1 MLVLDNKDILRL
13 FYNTTSVHYYC
24 STYPLIAVAEGDDQS
39 QQTRRKI
46 RLKAVTIKYF
56 FTQQLNNKAGSKV
69 MWYIF
74 QAKQYTQANYG
85 TAPTIHGT
93 FLDVD
98 CNGWISSESFRN
110 IDNSKRFQV
119 LATGVIYIPQDSYA
133 QQNLVK
139 SGTIYAKVKR
149 RMQVQEYTSTGG
161 SSMVN
166 PTIFLLCC
174 L

>member
-1 MLVLDNKDILRL
+1 M
-13 FYNTTSVHYYC
+13 
-24 STYPLIAVAEGDDQS
+24 IAVAEGDDQS

-85 TAPTIHGT
+85 TAPTINGT

-110 IDNSKRFQV
+110 IDNSKQFQV
-119 LATGVIYIPQDSYA
+119 LAKGVIYIPQDSYA

-149 RMQVQEYTSTGG
+149 RMHVQEYTSTGG

-166 PTIFLLCC
+166 PAMFLLMVTNNGEI
-174 L
+174 LPIFRHNY